1 VGHPRHGSLT
11 LAALLDRLEHHP
23 DGAFSQL
30 SWIAIRGL
38 VAAGV
43 VWHDSIFLQEVE
55 PPSNPGRFN
64 PRLAL
69 DSAAGDPS
77 VFDALVTDVVMPT
90 MSGPALA
97 ERIAD
102 LRPGLPILFMS
113 GYGGSAL
120 PAGAPALLSKPFSAP
135 ELTDT

>member
-1 VGHPRHGSLT
+1 MVF
-11 LAALLDRLEHHP
+11 ALGD
-23 DGAFSQL
+23 
-30 SWIAIRGL
+30 
-38 VAAGV
+38 
-43 VWHDSIFLQEVE
+43 
-55 PPSNPGRFN
+55 

-77 VFDALVTDVVMPT
+77 VFDAPVTDVVMLT
-90 MSGPALA
+90 IRGPALA

-120 PAGAPALLSKPFSAP
+120 PAGAPALLLSKPFSAP
-135 ELTDT
+135 ELTDM